1 MTEAEA
7 EKRRAQERA
16 AEIKVRQQAREAML
30 QAQIRES
37 QYGTLG
43 GDDFVYAF
51 TTPRWRTISAVR
63 TRTHTVWNTLAAVS
77 GKLRHSWLMMPPAPG
92 GGALMPALFR

>member
-1 MTEAEA
+1 MVVLRAVEVTEAEA

-37 QYGTLG
+37 QYSTLG

-63 TRTHTVWNTLAAVS
+63 TRTHTL
-77 GKLRHSWLMMPPAPG
+77 GPR
-92 GGALMPALFR
+92 